1 MSGVLTAYR
10 GPSPAEIGGYLARAD
25 AQPTVAGRMRA
36 SGLVCLGAGAGLIC
50 TVSAG
55 EVVFLPRG
63 NVRRF
68 RNPGIQPA
76 APRLQ
81 ICLQEQSLTGG
92 ILHLP

>member
-1 MSGVLTAYR
+1 V
-10 GPSPAEIGGYLARAD
+10 EIGGYLARTD

-36 SGLVCLGAGAGLIC
+36 SGLVCLGAGLIR

-76 APRLQ
+76 ASRLQ